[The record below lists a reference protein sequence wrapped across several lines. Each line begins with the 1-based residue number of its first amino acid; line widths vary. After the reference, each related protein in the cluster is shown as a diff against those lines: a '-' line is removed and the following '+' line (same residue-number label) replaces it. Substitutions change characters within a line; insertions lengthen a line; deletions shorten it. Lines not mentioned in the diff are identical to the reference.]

1 MQLHAC
7 SVVSIIRLVI
17 LSLKLLI
24 IAVLFRYNAVLDLQ
38 TVSVEQF
45 LEFIMRQE
53 MSLVH

>member
-1 MQLHAC
+1 MQLHVC

-38 TVSVEQF
+38 TVSAE
-45 LEFIMRQE
+45 
-53 MSLVH
+53 